1 MIRIRPAILPVA
13 ALCASLAAG
22 CQPKQKPVVVPAPP
36 PPAPVAPGDQI
47 ALVPDPET
55 GVVGR
60 AIVSTAAGTV
70 TLGAARDSTTVR
82 AGAAPAP
89 VTTLSEDDVRR
100 VFGDVLSTL
109 PAPPQHFTLYF
120 KFESDDLTDESRALV
135 SQVLQAVRTRPAP
148 DVMVIGHTDT
158 TGAARTNYELG
169 LKRANMVCALLLT
182 AGLESSVI
190 EVVSHGEAD
199 LLVKTADNVNEPRN
213 RRVEITV
220 R

>member
-1 MIRIRPAILPVA
+1 MDL
-13 ALCASLAAG
+13 S
-22 CQPKQKPVVVPAPP
+22 
-36 PPAPVAPGDQI
+36 
-47 ALVPDPET
+47 
-55 GVVGR
+55 
-60 AIVSTAAGTV
+60 S
-70 TLGAARDSTTVR
+70 ARDSTTVT

-89 VTTLSEDDVRR
+89 VTTLSDDDVKR
-100 VFGDVLSTL
+100 VFGDVLATL
-109 PAPPQHFTLYF
+109 PAPPQHFTLLF

-135 SQVLQAVRTRPAP
+135 TEVLQAVRNRPAP

-158 TGAARTNYELG
+158 TGAAPANYELG

-182 AGLESSVI
+182 AGLEPSMI

-199 LLVKTADNVNEPRN
+199 PLVPTADNTNEPRN

>member
-1 MIRIRPAILPVA
+1 MRLPRAGLLLVA
-13 ALCASLAAG
+13 ALGAGLAAA
-22 CQPKQKPVVVPAPP
+22 CTPKKAPVVKPE
-36 PPAPVAPGDQI
+36 PPAPAAPAREQI
-47 ALVPDPET
+47 ALLPDPET
-55 GVVGR
+55 GAVGG
-60 AIVSTAAGTV
+60 ATVSTPSGTV
-70 TLGAARDSTTVR
+70 TLGAARDSTTVTR
-82 AGAAPAP
+82 GAAPAP
-89 VTTLSEDDVRR
+89 VTTLSDDDVKR
-100 VFGDVLSTL
+100 VFGDVLATL

-135 SQVLQAVRTRPAP
+135 AEVLRAVKNRPAP

-182 AGLESSVI
+182 AGLESSMI
-190 EVVSHGEAD
+190 DVVSHGEAD
-199 LLVKTADNVNEPRN
+199 PLVKTADNVNEPRN